1 MNASAWTTTGFRVLL
16 AAVGVVERLAMTRL
30 LLRVRSDP
38 PGAYTS
44 SVVILSLDYGPIG
57 VSASALLRF
66 DQVRSSW

>member
-1 MNASAWTTTGFRVLL
+1 
-16 AAVGVVERLAMTRL
+16 MTRL